1 MTIRAVFFD
10 LGGVIVRTEYQAP
23 RERLAQRLGL
33 SYEDL
38 ERIVFESKSSRQ
50 ASLGEIDTDTH
61 WEVVVRTLGL
71 PPEQKEAVRAE
82 FFAGDIIDRDLI
94 GFLRSLRPV
103 YKTGLISNA
112 WPDLRDYIVHQGFD
126 DAFEQMIIS
135 AEVKVMKP
143 EGRIYQIAL
152 ERAGVRPE
160 EAVFVDDFIEN
171 VRGAQAVGMHALHFR
186 ETAETVA
193 ALRDLLGLAGPE
205 RKAA

>member
-10 LGGVIVRTEYQAP
+10 LGGVIVRTEYQTP

-38 ERIVFESKSSRQ
+38 ERVVFASKSSRQ
-50 ASLGEIDTDTH
+50 ASLGEIDTEAH
-61 WEVVVRTLGL
+61 WDAVIRALGL
-71 PPEQKEAVRAE
+71 PPEQKEIVRSE
-82 FFAGDIIDRDLI
+82 FFAGDVVDRELID
-94 GFLRSLRPV
+94 FLRSLRPT

-143 EGRIYQIAL
+143 EARIYQIAL
-152 ERAGVRPE
+152 EQAGVHPN

-171 VRGAQAVGMHALHFR
+171 VYAAQAIGMHALHFR
-186 ETAETVA
+186 EPLETLN
-193 ALRDLLGLAGPE
+193 ALRNLLGLE
-205 RKAA
+205 R